1 MKNILI
7 PALFLVVAAGCTQT
21 IENKFL
27 DKWEMISVIQN
38 RDDVSET
45 HNPKGNR
52 FITFSNDGTFESG
65 GDPYGK
71 NTGKYFVNNL
81 NYTLYLDSD
90 AGPDDDSIW
99 IVSFEGNYMQW
110 QGQGNEFAEG
120 FLIKYKRSK
129 NWQ

>member
-7 PALFLVVAAGCTQT
+7 PVLFLVFAAGCTQT

-27 DKWEMISVIQN
+27 DKWEMLTVIQN
-38 RDDVSET
+38 GDDVSET

-65 GDPYGK
+65 GDLYGK
-71 NTGKYFVNNL
+71 NTAKYFVNNL